1 VTGRHPERRVIVS
14 RDSEPT
20 HERFFERVFGN
31 FFSGSGRTQQE
42 DKVREYILHRL
53 NHGAHLAEVLQEKY
67 VLRNCSRDE
76 VDEIIQDPRL
86 IHEDREGLKTLF
98 ESGELDP
105 ISIRRLR

>member
-1 VTGRHPERRVIVS
+1 MTGRHPERRVRVS
-14 RDSEPT
+14 SDNEPT
-20 HERFFERVFGN
+20 HERLFERLFGN
-31 FFSGSGRTQQE
+31 FFSGSGRIQQE

-76 VDEIIQDPRL
+76 VDEIIRDPRL
-86 IHEDREGLKTLF
+86 IHEDREGLKQLF

-105 ISIRRLR
+105 VSIRRLR

>member
-1 VTGRHPERRVIVS
+1 MTGRHPERRVRVS
-14 RDSEPT
+14 SENEPT
-20 HERFFERVFGN
+20 HERLFERLFGN

-53 NHGAHLAEVLQEKY
+53 NHGAHLAEVLQEEY
-67 VLRNCSRDE
+67 VHRNCSKDE
-76 VDEIIQDPRL
+76 VDEIIRDPRL
-86 IHEDREGLKTLF
+86 IHEDREGLKRLF